1 MEAGLLLRAA
11 GGWRPPSARAVAQR
25 PPTLPQPVSQG
36 PRPTWFHLFL
46 FQAKLGSESL
56 HRLLGQQKGCPST
69 QSTPDRVLLPDVP
82 LKAVWA
88 GRLGSPVLM
97 QRNHWGR
104 PRSAR
109 HPGRCGDAPGTL
121 RPLPLTHV
129 PPSQKPH
136 PHHTTRAPEKRPW
149 VPAEPQSLG
158 GPLNLG
164 RRAGPPAHGLL
175 RWASVAGSRRLAAP
189 GWLCPRVQGRQHPST
204 RPSMDLPRGDPS
216 QRGRQGLGRRSDL
229 QDSLGAPGGPCVQA
243 GPALQSRSQSC
254 LGPALKLEPART
266 PAHTLQA
273 STLVLWACRQ

>member
-1 MEAGLLLRAA
+1 MAASPDHSPGGASPKPLFPSTPAISHGLKAKPTSAPGETLGYRVSRGWAVMVRKQRGFRCFQGWVLALEAGLLLRAA

-88 GRLGSPVLM
+88 GRLGSPVLT

-149 VPAEPQSLG
+149 VPAE
-158 GPLNLG
+158 
-164 RRAGPPAHGLL
+164 
-175 RWASVAGSRRLAAP
+175 W
-189 GWLCPRVQGRQHPST
+189 PR
-204 RPSMDLPRGDPS
+204 DP
-216 QRGRQGLGRRSDL
+216 
-229 QDSLGAPGGPCVQA
+229 
-243 GPALQSRSQSC
+243 
-254 LGPALKLEPART
+254 
-266 PAHTLQA
+266 
-273 STLVLWACRQ
+273 